1 MDNTLKED
9 IEKLVAS
16 SIKDFNLDNSLNP
29 KRIVLFTKS
38 KKKIRDINLIFNYTQ
53 NRFFN
58 QQYVIDNP
66 VSVSVIP
73 FYRQDK
79 DKRKGDYVIDV
90 IDFLEKKG
98 FNLDSSF
105 YL

>member
-66 VSVSVIP
+66 GSVSVIP